1 MAVQHRGT
9 LGNKTGKDDVDVLD
23 ISGKEQTPKGMLSM
37 LKSQLSGIST
47 QDFLIVGA
55 MMKSECFM
63 FMN

>member
-9 LGNKTGKDDVDVLD
+9 LGNKTGKDEVDVLD
-23 ISGKEQTPKGMLSM
+23 ISGKEQIPKGMLSM

-47 QDFLIVGA
+47 QDFLSVGV
-55 MMKSECFM
+55 MMKRECFM